1 MGKYPEAVLIE
12 SDWNLKDD
20 SKEVEWRPIGINR
33 IRLEFKVRRHTCS
46 KIFCSSIN
54 RIRLE
59 FKEKEAEAAGIKAL
73 AVLIESDWNLKIV
86 KIICNLFCCYVL
98 IESDWNLKQKVEAY
112 AVGSETGINRI
123 RLGFKGVVEVCW

>member
-1 MGKYPEAVLIE
+1 MTLWGCLRINRIRLEFKVAYLRRLAFVL
-12 SDWNLKDD
+12 
-20 SKEVEWRPIGINR
+20 RGINR

-123 RLGFKGVVEVCW
+123 RLGFKGVVEVC